1 MIFLRTLCT
10 KFSALLFAKTSLYG
24 RLLTFYSFYSVK
36 GSLKCFLGA
45 LKMEMTST
53 SLKRGCLVVED
64 NDSVTPHD
72 ETKKQ
77 KVSEGCL
84 TSSQDGV
91 ENDGLHRSENEPGPP
106 EAESTVKDDENSSAQ
121 VQEEEEEEEE
131 EDGLSEAGEEEE
143 AESFADMMKHG
154 LTELDVGICKFVS
167 SHHGFSGILKE
178 RCV

>member
-1 MIFLRTLCT
+1 
-10 KFSALLFAKTSLYG
+10 
-24 RLLTFYSFYSVK
+24 
-36 GSLKCFLGA
+36 
-45 LKMEMTST
+45 MEMTSM

-121 VQEEEEEEEE
+121 VQEEEEEQ
-131 EDGLSEAGEEEE
+131 
-143 AESFADMMKHG
+143 HQ
-154 LTELDVGICKFVS
+154 VQ
-167 SHHGFSGILKE
+167 
-178 RCV
+178 R